1 MAKNSQPFADWQ
13 ETSGYSMGDL
23 AFLCG
28 VSRQTVSAWKNYK
41 SLPSLSNFQTLEKLS
56 KGQLTPDS
64 FKVEAPTEEDVNA

>member
-1 MAKNSQPFADWQ
+1 MTKIFRPFADWQ
-13 ETSGYSMGDL
+13 ETSGYSIGDL

-56 KGQLTPDS
+56 KGQLTPNS